1 MAYAVAAE
9 LKARGYT
16 AECVGEVAKDC
27 IYDAARGDQE
37 AARLLDGSVESQEEL
52 YRRQSARERRP
63 DGLVQLVVAAP
74 PSILGLAYPPGD
86 ADEDRAPRRA
96 ALAQHV
102 GVHVVARQAVGR
114 ADLLEER
121 QRFILGFDMRQTSDE
136 AALLL
141 LDLGGRPPRYGGVGS
156 HGESVAD
163 A

>member
-1 MAYAVAAE
+1 MLDHLE
-9 LKARGYT
+9 RG
-16 AECVGEVAKDC
+16 KP
-27 IYDAARGDQE
+27 R
-37 AARLLDGSVESQEEL
+37 RLLRL
-52 YRRQSARERRP
+52 A
-63 DGLVQLVVAAP
+63 VVGIAHAP
-74 PSILGLAYPPGD
+74 LHA
-86 ADEDRAPRRA
+86 RA

-102 GVHVVARQAVGR
+102 GVHVVERHAVGR